1 MRVVLV
7 GAPARRERLRAQ
19 LPDGI
24 DVVGEARTLGDAR
37 ALGLGID
44 AYLIAAPGAMLT
56 TDDESGEGEKLVEP
70 LTTRERQVLELVADG
85 LPNRAIAERLGV
97 SDETVKFHLTSIFG
111 KLGAANRTDA
121 VRRALRRGLV
131 PL

>member
-7 GAPARRERLRAQ
+7 GTPARRERVRAR
-19 LPDGI
+19 LPYGI
-24 DVVGEARTLGDAR
+24 EVADEARTLREAR
-37 ALGLGID
+37 ALGADID
-44 AYLIAAPGAMLT
+44 AYLIAAPEEAPATDEEGGA
-56 TDDESGEGEKLVEP
+56 EEQLVEP
-70 LTTRERQVLELVADG
+70 LTPRERQVLALVADG

-97 SDETVKFHLTSIFG
+97 SDETVKFHLGSIFG